1 VRKIAQSELAD
12 ILKKHEMWLRE
23 EIGGEQA
30 NLSEVNLRLANLSE
44 VNLSQANLSGANLVG
59 ANLIGANLSWANLSG
74 ANLSDANLSEVNLSQ
89 ANLSEANL
97 SMANLWGANLS
108 EANLSEA
115 NLWGANLSEANLS
128 EANLW
133 GANGTY
139 SMQLSAHTIVV
150 WFDRESS
157 EYIVKVGCK
166 EYSID
171 HWLERYESIGRRNDY
186 SELQCEEYG
195 IQLQAIKRL
204 ISLWTTGES
213 K

>member
-1 VRKIAQSELAD
+1 MREITQSELAD
-12 ILKKHEMWLRE
+12 ILEKHSKWLRGDT
-23 EIGGEQA
+23 GGEQA
-30 NLSEVNLRLANLSE
+30 NLVD
-44 VNLSQANLSGANLVG
+44 VNLSKANLDGANLSGANLSWTNLDG
-59 ANLIGANLSWANLSG
+59 ASLIGANLSWAKLDG
-74 ANLSDANLSEVNLSQ
+74 ANLWR

-97 SMANLWGANLS
+97 IETNLGYTNLSEANLRYTNLRGANLI

-115 NLWGANLSEANLS
+115 NLRRANFFGANLSITH
-128 EANLW
+128 
-133 GANGTY
+133 GIY

-157 EYIVKVGCK
+157 EHMVKVGC
-166 EYSID
+166 EEHSID
-171 HWLERYESIGRRNDY
+171 HWLANYESIGRMNDY

-204 ISLWTTGES
+204 IQLWTTGES